1 MINAYGLQVEVYYAN
16 SKGPKKT
23 NLKKDQY
30 NVLFA
35 AGGPFATGG
44 LLC

>member
-1 MINAYGLQVEVYYAN
+1 MIKACGFQVEIYIILRVQ
-16 SKGPKKT
+16 KT

>member
-1 MINAYGLQVEVYYAN
+1 MIHACGLQVEVYYAN
-16 SKGPKKT
+16 SKGPKKQF
-23 NLKKDQY
+23 KKDQY